1 VEGQQRPHRPCC
13 TPQGSVIFRTS
24 RFLIVSCPSA
34 SSSAYQRGAGPG
46 GGQAARI
53 GVAPPRRTPSLLH
66 RWHPVQHPGVEG
78 EVVGLDFNPALG
90 AAAWEAL
97 PGFQVRHTT
106 HNTRHTT
113 LSFLGRGRERQGEAV
128 GRGGERDGDAVPRSV
143 VRRRLLDPSHA
154 APDVEKALVEL
165 HGVLK
170 PGGRLVICQ
179 ADMDTRTRVYS
190 SGTHHRTRAHL
201 PRTLHTITTTPGWN
215 ICRPGTGA
223 RPGEDGE

>member
-1 VEGQQRPHRPCC
+1 MSFCFFFSVSTRRRSWWRASGAYWSGSSPTNSFAPPPVAPC
-13 TPQGSVIFRTS
+13 TAPR
-24 RFLIVSCPSA
+24 R
-34 SSSAYQRGAGPG
+34 RGRG
-46 GGQAARI
+46 GG
-53 GVAPPRRTPSLLH
+53 PRL
-66 RWHPVQHPGVEG
+66 Q
-78 EVVGLDFNPALG
+78 
-90 AAAWEAL
+90 

-190 SGTHHRTRAHL
+190 SGTHHRTRAHV

-223 RPGEDGE
+223 RPGEGGE